1 MAFEGVLKITTN
13 TTAVAHISAWS
24 TCEPSMRFQF
34 GNRNSSRFGVL
45 LMRAQRELIRSDHP
59 HTHTPSHHNHRL
71 SDTHTPNT
79 PNTPN
84 TPIDTHPHTQHT
96 HTPNHH
102 NHRLSHTPT
111 ITQSFV
117 CDTLTRRRAVC
128 VFHSVNQSQLPLCGR
143 RHC

>member
-1 MAFEGVLKITTN
+1 MSPS
-13 TTAVAHISAWS
+13 ISS
-24 TCEPSMRFQF
+24 IRSQF
-34 GNRNSSRFGVL
+34 GNRIQAVLEL

-102 NHRLSHTPT
+102 NHRLSHTPPSHNRSSA
-111 ITQSFV
+111 IHSHDDEQCV
-117 CDTLTRRRAVC
+117 CFTVSTNPNSPCVGGDIVKRRR
-128 VFHSVNQSQLPLCGR
+128 GR
-143 RHC
+143 IVLH